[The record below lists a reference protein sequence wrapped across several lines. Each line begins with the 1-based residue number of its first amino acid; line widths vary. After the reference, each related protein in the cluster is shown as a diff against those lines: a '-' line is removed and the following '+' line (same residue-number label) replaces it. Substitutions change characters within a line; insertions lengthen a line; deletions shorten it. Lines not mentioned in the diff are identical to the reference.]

1 MYQKSEA
8 GPVKIGY
15 LMNTYPVPSATF
27 IRREIA
33 ALEGQG
39 VEITRFAVRR
49 WNDTLID
56 AADQREAGL
65 CRYLLSAGALRL
77 GLGALREGLRNPRGL
92 GRAMASAWHLW
103 RRGGGL
109 VRHIAYLL
117 EAVEL
122 KARSRDLRHIHA
134 HFSTNTA
141 AVALICAR
149 LGGPGYSFT
158 AHGPDEF
165 VDPGASSLALKIAEA
180 RFVVAIT
187 QFARGQLALAGGMGH
202 WHKLHVIGC
211 GIDPDALPPAPPPA
225 PDAPLLCI
233 GRLCPQKAQELLI
246 AAMAQ
251 LQQTHPQARLVLIGD
266 GDTRPQIEA
275 LIAQH
280 GLGAQVE
287 LRGWA
292 DNAAVSAALA
302 EARALVL
309 PSFAE
314 GLPIVIMEAFARA
327 RPVIS
332 TYIAGIPELV
342 DTRCGWLVPAGDV
355 PALVDALR
363 ACLETPP
370 DQLAAMGAE
379 GRARVQAKHDLS
391 HSAAQ
396 LRALF
401 AAL

>member
-1 MYQKSEA
+1 M
-8 GPVKIGY
+8 KIGY

-33 ALEGQG
+33 ALEQQG
-39 VEITRFAVRR
+39 VTITRFAVRV
-49 WNDTLID
+49 WDQPLID
-56 AADQREAGL
+56 PADQREAGQ
-65 CRYLLSAGALRL
+65 CSYLLAPGARRL
-77 GLGALREGLRNPRGL
+77 GVAALREAVTNP
-92 GRAMASAWHLW
+92 RAMARAVAAAWRLW
-103 RRGGGL
+103 RNGGGG

-117 EAVEL
+117 EAVHL
-122 KARSRDLRHIHA
+122 KAQARGLEHIHA

-149 LGGPGYSFT
+149 LGGPGFSFT

-165 VDPGASSLALKIAEA
+165 VDPSASSLAFKIAEA

-187 QFARGQLALAGGMGH
+187 QFARGQLALAGGMAH
-202 WHKLHVIGC
+202 WDKLHVIRC
-211 GIDPDALPPAPPPA
+211 GVDLDTLAPAPQPA

-233 GRLCPQKAQELLI
+233 GRLCPQKAQDLLI
-246 AAMAQ
+246 EAMAH
-251 LQQTHPQARLVLIGD
+251 LRESHPQARLVLIGD
-266 GDTRPQIEA
+266 GETRPRIEA
-275 LIAQH
+275 LIAKY

-342 DTRCGWLVPAGDV
+342 DARCGWLVPAGDV
-355 PALVDALR
+355 PALTDALR
-363 ACLETPP
+363 ACLDSTPKA
-370 DQLAAMGAE
+370 LAALGAE
-379 GRARVQAKHDLS
+379 GRKRVEASHDLS
-391 HSAAQ
+391 QSAAQ
-396 LRALF
+396 LKALF
-401 AAL
+401 AAQ